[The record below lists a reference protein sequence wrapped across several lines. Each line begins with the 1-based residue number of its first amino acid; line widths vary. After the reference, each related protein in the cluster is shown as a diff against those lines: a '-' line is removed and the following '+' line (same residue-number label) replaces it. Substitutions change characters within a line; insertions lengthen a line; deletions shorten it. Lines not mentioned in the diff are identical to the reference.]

1 MFKKISIK
9 FLVLRS
15 KHDVGRSWVS
25 FELFSL
31 SMLFRTLS
39 VRNVGELGKNTL
51 VFSSG
56 FSVLPRGRYSRLE
69 AETNRELYNPKKI
82 VKVHVLVFVNDQDQ
96 YRLLLA
102 TYLFSKLCSNIE
114 Q

>member
-1 MFKKISIK
+1 MFKKISTR

-15 KHDVGRSWVS
+15 KHDVGRSRVS
-25 FELFSL
+25 LEFFSL

-69 AETNRELYNPKKI
+69 AETNRELYNPKK
-82 VKVHVLVFVNDQDQ
+82 KN
-96 YRLLLA
+96 RK
-102 TYLFSKLCSNIE
+102 SSCSGLCQHRACISGVTS
-114 Q
+114 

>member
-1 MFKKISIK
+1 MF
-9 FLVLRS
+9 S

-51 VFSSG
+51 IFSSG
-56 FSVLPRGRYSRLE
+56 YLYRTYRGRYSRLE
-69 AETNRELYNPKKI
+69 AETNRELYNPKK
-82 VKVHVLVFVNDQDQ
+82 
-96 YRLLLA
+96 
-102 TYLFSKLCSNIE
+102 
-114 Q
+114 

>member
-1 MFKKISIK
+1 MFKKISTR

-15 KHDVGRSWVS
+15 KHDVGRSQVS
-25 FELFSL
+25 LEFFSL

-56 FSVLPRGRYSRLE
+56 FSVLPYIG
-69 AETNRELYNPKKI
+69 
-82 VKVHVLVFVNDQDQ
+82 H
-96 YRLLLA
+96 
-102 TYLFSKLCSNIE
+102 IE
-114 Q
+114 VGTLD

>member
-1 MFKKISIK
+1 MFKKISTR

-15 KHDVGRSWVS
+15 KHDVGRSRVS

-51 VFSSG
+51 IFSSG
-56 FSVLPRGRYSRLE
+56 YIG
-69 AETNRELYNPKKI
+69 
-82 VKVHVLVFVNDQDQ
+82 H
-96 YRLLLA
+96 
-102 TYLFSKLCSNIE
+102 IE
-114 Q
+114 VGTLD

>member
-1 MFKKISIK
+1 MFKKISTR

-56 FSVLPRGRYSRLE
+56 YTYRTYRDRYSRLE
-69 AETNRELYNPKKI
+69 AETNRELYNPKK
-82 VKVHVLVFVNDQDQ
+82 
-96 YRLLLA
+96 
-102 TYLFSKLCSNIE
+102 
-114 Q
+114 